1 MLRKSHDLM
10 YKHAAMIKTH
20 LKIYIGHALTG
31 VNVTSS

>member
-1 MLRKSHDLM
+1 MLRQINDLM

-31 VNVTSS
+31 VNVTCS